1 MQKPSTMDGRKLTK
15 ELTME
20 YVKQNNLLNCSK
32 ENIESQMQEIAEI
45 SKIIGDSVTRHF
57 HDFSFF

>member
-1 MQKPSTMDGRKLTK
+1 MDGRKLTK

-20 YVKQNNLLNCSK
+20 YIKQNNLLKCSK

-45 SKIIGDSVTRHF
+45 SKIIGDSVTKHF

>member
-1 MQKPSTMDGRKLTK
+1 MQKPSTIDSRKLTK

-20 YVKQNNLLNCSK
+20 YIKQNNLLKCSK

-45 SKIIGDSVTRHF
+45 SKIIGDSVTKHF

>member
-1 MQKPSTMDGRKLTK
+1 MQKPSTMDSRKLTK

-20 YVKQNNLLNCSK
+20 YIRQNNLLKCSK
-32 ENIESQMQEIAEI
+32 EDIESQIQEIVEV
-45 SKIIGDSVTRHF
+45 SKIIGNSVSKHF